1 MNTDK
6 RIECVHKHAAERNT
20 NVRSTNRRKNFEA
33 DRRFTHTFQIFHGN
47 QQGWDAGDAGSLG
60 AEKRNH
66 DSGDGRYDTSCMAAG
81 TEG

>member
-1 MNTDK
+1 MNADMQNYYA
-6 RIECVHKHAAERNT
+6 HKHAAGWNA